1 MMRMRLRMV
10 LVLILPLVLLHR
22 RRIRRIPNHLLLLLL
37 VLLGIHNRRR
47 NHRPRRPPHDSN
59 QKDSQHGKVERDV
72 DRGRRGA
79 DFDPRPEERV
89 GRVAVAPDG
98 AGQAVEEE
106 GEDAGEVVEDRGP
119 EARADEDAGRED
131 EEVVRAAAGAEEAEV
146 DGEEEVEAGLW
157 GVSGCFGGEWVFW
170 GRGRGGLTAT
180 TERMKGMLPTE
191 KT

>member
-22 RRIRRIPNHLLLLLL
+22 RRIRRIPNHLLLLL
-37 VLLGIHNRRR
+37 VLLRIHNRRR

-59 QKDSQHGKVERDV
+59 QQDSQHRKVERDV

-79 DFDPRPEERV
+79 DFDPRPEEGV

-98 AGQAVEEE
+98 AGRAVDEE

-131 EEVVRAAAGAEEAEV
+131 EEVVRPAAGAEEAQV

-157 GVSGCFGGEWVFW
+157 GVSWCFGGE
-170 GRGRGGLTAT
+170 GGGGLTAT